1 VAIVPPTAVP
11 TDRRARRR
19 QETIE
24 EILRLAI
31 DVMAEEGVGGL
42 SLAAVARRLGVQPP
56 ALYKYFPS
64 LTAIYDVLFRRGQQ
78 EHLAAVAAA
87 MDAAPPGMAAV
98 RAGMEAAGRWSVA
111 NPPLSQLLFWRPVA
125 GFEPSPD
132 AFAPSVEMVARFGAA
147 LRTAA
152 EIGEIGAEGA
162 SEQGVRVIGVLLTGA
177 LSQQLANAP
186 DASFEDGAFTTL
198 LPHLVDMFV
207 RAHPPG

>member
-1 VAIVPPTAVP
+1 MIGVPPTAVP
-11 TDRRARRR
+11 TDRRSRRR

-24 EILRLAI
+24 EILRLATE
-31 DVMAEEGVGGL
+31 VMAEEGVGGL

-78 EHLAAVAAA
+78 EHLAAVTAA

-111 NPPLSQLLFWRPVA
+111 NRPLAQLLFWRPVA
-125 GFEPSPD
+125 GFEPTPD

-152 EIGEIGAEGA
+152 EIGADGA
-162 SEQGVRVIGVLLTGA
+162 SEQGVRVVGVLLTGA
-177 LSQQLANAP
+177 LSQQMANAP
-186 DASFEDGAFTTL
+186 DASFEEGAFTTL

>member
-1 VAIVPPTAVP
+1 VPPTAVP

-24 EILRLAI
+24 EILRLAT

-64 LTAIYDVLFRRGQQ
+64 LTAIYDALFRRGQQ
-78 EHLAAVAAA
+78 EHLAAVTAA

-98 RAGMEAAGRWSVA
+98 RAGMDAAGRWAVDNKPIA
-111 NPPLSQLLFWRPVA
+111 QLLFWRPIA
-125 GFEPSPD
+125 GFEPTPD

-147 LRTAA
+147 LQTAA
-152 EIGEIGAEGA
+152 ELGEIGPAGA
-162 SEQGVRVIGVLLTGA
+162 GEQGVRVIGVLLTGA
-177 LSQQLANAP
+177 LSQQMSNAP
-186 DASFEDGAFTTL
+186 DDPFEEGAFTTL

-207 RAHPPG
+207 RAHSPS

>member
-1 VAIVPPTAVP
+1 MPPTAVP

-24 EILRLAI
+24 EILRLAT

-64 LTAIYDVLFRRGQQ
+64 LTAIYDALFRRGQQ
-78 EHLAAVAAA
+78 EHLAAVTAA

-98 RAGMEAAGRWSVA
+98 RAGMDAAGRWAVDNKPIA
-111 NPPLSQLLFWRPVA
+111 QLLFWRPIA
-125 GFEPSPD
+125 GFEPTPD

-147 LRTAA
+147 LQTAA
-152 EIGEIGAEGA
+152 ELGEIGPAGA
-162 SEQGVRVIGVLLTGA
+162 GEQGVRVIGVLLTGA
-177 LSQQLANAP
+177 LSQQMSNAP
-186 DASFEDGAFTTL
+186 DDPFEEGAFTTL

-207 RAHPPG
+207 RAHSPS